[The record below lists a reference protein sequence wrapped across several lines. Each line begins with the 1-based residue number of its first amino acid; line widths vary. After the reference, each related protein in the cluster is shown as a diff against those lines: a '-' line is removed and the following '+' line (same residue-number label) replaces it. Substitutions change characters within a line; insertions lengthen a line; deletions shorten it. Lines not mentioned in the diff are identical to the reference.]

1 MSMYF
6 KKFNIAMIMT
16 MGTLFLWSCSS
27 HKEATPK
34 GIDHII
40 VIGID
45 GMSPNGIQKANTP
58 MLDSMIQNGAAT
70 LHARSV
76 LPSSSSPNWA
86 SMIMGADTEQ
96 HGVTSNGWEKFDH
109 QLPPV
114 VQTENG
120 TFPTIFTLF
129 KDQQP
134 DAHVGA
140 IYDWDGFGRLFEKSD
155 VDFDIDGDHEDK
167 TTQAAINYIKE
178 HTPKFT
184 FVHLDHVDHAGHA
197 LGHGSPEYYK
207 SVEKADSLI
216 AEIVD
221 ATKQAG
227 IFEKTMFIVSADHGG
242 LGFGHGGESLAEM
255 EIPFILYGAG
265 IKKGYAI
272 EETVYQYD
280 NAPTVAYAM
289 GLKTPQAW
297 IGRPVKGAFIGNEA
311 AKLIYK
317 RKEQIT
323 HPKILPDAGYFE
335 PAGGVFKADSVGV
348 VIQNPNNVGEIRY
361 TIGAEVPSMEN
372 SQAYQDT
379 FYLRETSII
388 KAGIFQQG
396 QLVSTIAEGN
406 FRIVPES
413 KEDAVKFQTYEV
425 SGIVKLPDFTTLNP
439 SYEGFVTEFS
449 HKQALSED
457 KPQEEIAVVFES
469 YLDILEE
476 GNYTFFTNSD
486 DGSKLYINGTEIVD
500 NDGDHGV
507 MERSGSLDLT
517 KGKHLVRVEFFNGG
531 GGYHLDVKYKGP
543 NTAKQIIPA
552 NHLYRE
558 NN

>member
-1 MSMYF
+1 
-6 KKFNIAMIMT
+6 MT

-27 HKEATPK
+27 NIEATPE
-34 GIDHII
+34 GIEHII

-58 MLDSMIQNGAAT
+58 TLDSMIQNGAAT
-70 LHARSV
+70 MHARSV

-114 VQTENG
+114 VVTKNG

-134 DAHVGA
+134 EAHVGA

-155 VDFDIDGDHEDK
+155 VDFDIDGDNEDK
-167 TTQAAINYIKE
+167 TTQEAVKYIKE

-197 LGHGSPEYYK
+197 KGHGTPDYYLA
-207 SVEKADSLI
+207 VEKADSLI
-216 AEIVD
+216 AEIID

-265 IKKGYAI
+265 IKKGYYI

-289 GLKTPQAW
+289 GLQTPQAW

-311 AKLIYK
+311 PKLIYK

-323 HPKILPDAGYFE
+323 QPKILPDAGYFE
-335 PAGGVFKADSVGV
+335 PAGGVFKADSVAV
-348 VIQNPNNVGEIRY
+348 VIQNPNNAGEIRY
-361 TIGAEVPSMEN
+361 TLGAAVPSLEN
-372 SQAYQDT
+372 SEVYRDT
-379 FYLRETSII
+379 FYLKQTVII
-388 KAGIFQQG
+388 KAGIFQEG

-406 FRIVPES
+406 FRIVPQS
-413 KEDAVKFQTYEV
+413 KKDPVKFQIYEV
-425 SGIVKLPDFTTLNP
+425 SGIAKLPDFSSLSP
-439 SYEGFVTEFS
+439 IHEGFVAEFS
-449 HKQALSED
+449 HKQVLSEGI
-457 KPQEEIAVVFES
+457 PQEQVAVVFES
-469 YLDILEE
+469 YLEAQE
-476 GNYTFFTNSD
+476 AGKYTFFTNSD
-486 DGSKLYINGTEIVD
+486 DGSKLYVNGIQIVD

-507 MERSGSLDLT
+507 MERSGSLELA

-543 NTAKQIIPA
+543 NTPKQIVPA

-558 NN
+558 K

>member
-1 MSMYF
+1 
-6 KKFNIAMIMT
+6 MT

-45 GMSPNGIQKANTP
+45 GMSPDGIQKANTP
-58 MLDSMIQNGAAT
+58 MMDFMIQNGAAT
-70 LHARSV
+70 QHARSV

-167 TTQAAINYIKE
+167 TTQAAVNYIKE
-178 HTPKFT
+178 YKPRFT
-184 FVHLDHVDHAGHA
+184 FVHLDHADHAGHA
-197 LGHGSPEYYK
+197 LGHGSPDYYK

-311 AKLIYK
+311 PKLIYK

-323 HPKILPDAGYFE
+323 QPKILPDAGYFE

-413 KEDAVKFQTYEV
+413 KEDAVKFQIYEV
-425 SGIVKLPDFTTLNP
+425 SGIVKLPDFTTLNS

-457 KPQEEIAVVFES
+457 KPKEQIAVVFES

-486 DGSKLYINGTEIVD
+486 DGSKLYVNGIEIVD

>member
-1 MSMYF
+1 
-6 KKFNIAMIMT
+6 MT

-27 HKEATPK
+27 NIEATPE
-34 GIDHII
+34 GIEHII

-45 GMSPNGIQKANTP
+45 GMSPNGIQKSNTP

-70 LHARSV
+70 MHARSV

-134 DAHVGA
+134 ESHVGA

-155 VDFDIDGDHEDK
+155 VDFDIDGDHEYK
-167 TTQAAINYIKE
+167 TAQAAVDYIKS

-197 LGHGSPEYYK
+197 LGHGSPDYYK
-207 SVEKADSLI
+207 SVEKADSFI
-216 AEIVD
+216 AEIVN
-221 ATKQAG
+221 ATKDAG

-265 IKKGYAI
+265 IKKGYKI

-289 GLKTPQAW
+289 GLTTPQAW
-297 IGRPVKGAFIGNEA
+297 IGRPVKGAFVGNQA
-311 AKLIYK
+311 PKLIYK
-317 RKEQIT
+317 RKKQIT
-323 HPKILPDAGYFE
+323 QPKILPDAGYFE
-335 PAGGVFKADSVGV
+335 PAGGVFKADSVAV
-348 VIQNPNNVGEIRY
+348 VMQNPNHVGEIRY
-361 TIGAEVPSMEN
+361 TIGNKVPTLEN
-372 SQAYQDT
+372 SQVYLDT
-379 FYLRETSII
+379 FYLKQTNII
-388 KAGIFQQG
+388 KSGIFQEG
-396 QLVSTIAEGN
+396 KLVSTIAEGS
-406 FRIVPES
+406 FRIVEVT
-413 KEDAVKFQTYEV
+413 KEDPVKFWVYQV
-425 SGIVKLPDFTTLNP
+425 NGIEKLPDFAHFNP
-439 SYEGFVTEFS
+439 IHEGFVTEFS

-457 KPQEEIAVVFES
+457 KPQEQVAVAFES
-469 YLDILEE
+469 YLEVQE
-476 GNYTFFTNSD
+476 AGKYTFFTNSD
-486 DGSKLYINGTEIVD
+486 DGSKLYVNGTQIVD

-507 MERSGSLDLT
+507 MERSGSLELT
-517 KGKHLVRVEFFNGG
+517 KGRHLVRVEFFNGG
-531 GGYHLDVKYKGP
+531 GGYHLDTKYKGP
-543 NTAKQIIPA
+543 NTPKQIIPA

-558 NN
+558 K

>member
-1 MSMYF
+1 
-6 KKFNIAMIMT
+6 MT

-27 HKEATPK
+27 NIEATPE
-34 GIDHII
+34 GIEHII

-45 GMSPNGIQKANTP
+45 GMSPNGIQNANTP
-58 MLDSMIQNGAAT
+58 TLDSMIQNGAAT
-70 LHARSV
+70 
-76 LPSSSSPNWA
+76 
-86 SMIMGADTEQ
+86 MIMGADTEQ

-114 VQTENG
+114 VVTENG

-134 DAHVGA
+134 EAQVGA

-167 TTQAAINYIKE
+167 TTQEAVNYIKE

-197 LGHGSPEYYK
+197 KGHGTPDYFQ

-216 AEIVD
+216 AEIID

-242 LGFGHGGESLAEM
+242 LGFGHGGE
-255 EIPFILYGAG
+255 IPFILYGSG
-265 IKKGYAI
+265 IKKGYYI

-289 GLKTPQAW
+289 GLQTPQAW

-311 AKLIYK
+311 PKLIYK

-323 HPKILPDAGYFE
+323 QPKILLDAGYFE
-335 PAGGVFKADSVGV
+335 PAGGVFKADSVAV
-348 VIQNPNNVGEIRY
+348 VIQNPNNAGEIRY
-361 TIGAEVPSMEN
+361 TLGAAVPSLEN
-372 SQAYQDT
+372 SEVYRDT
-379 FYLRETSII
+379 FYLKQTDII
-388 KAGIFQQG
+388 KAGVFQND
-396 QLVSTIAEGN
+396 QLVSTIAEGS
-406 FRIVPES
+406 FRIVS
-413 KEDAVKFQTYEV
+413 KGKQDPVTFQVYQV
-425 SGIVKLPDFTTLNP
+425 NGIEKLPDFADFNP
-439 SYEGFVTEFS
+439 ILEGFVTEFS
-449 HKQALSED
+449 HKQVLSEGI
-457 KPQEEIAVVFES
+457 PQEQVAVVFES
-469 YLDILEE
+469 YLEAQE
-476 GNYTFFTNSD
+476 AGKYTFFTNSD
-486 DGSKLYINGTEIVD
+486 DGSKLYVNGIQIVD

-507 MERSGSLDLT
+507 MERSGSLELA

-543 NTAKQIIPA
+543 NTPKQIVPA

-558 NN
+558 K

>member
-1 MSMYF
+1 
-6 KKFNIAMIMT
+6 
-16 MGTLFLWSCSS
+16 
-27 HKEATPK
+27 
-34 GIDHII
+34 
-40 VIGID
+40 
-45 GMSPNGIQKANTP
+45 
-58 MLDSMIQNGAAT
+58 
-70 LHARSV
+70 
-76 LPSSSSPNWA
+76 
-86 SMIMGADTEQ
+86 MIMGADTEQ
-96 HGVTSNGWEKFDH
+96 YGVTSNWWEKFDH

-114 VQTENG
+114 VVTENG

-134 DAHVGA
+134 EAHVGA

-155 VDFDIDGDHEDK
+155 VDFDIDGDNEDK
-167 TTQAAINYIKE
+167 TTQEAVKYIKE

-197 LGHGSPEYYK
+197 KGHGTPDYYLA
-207 SVEKADSLI
+207 VEKADSLI
-216 AEIVD
+216 AEIID

-265 IKKGYAI
+265 IKKGYYI

-289 GLKTPQAW
+289 GLQTPQAW

-311 AKLIYK
+311 PKLIYK

-323 HPKILPDAGYFE
+323 QPKILPDAGYFE
-335 PAGGVFKADSVGV
+335 PAGGVFKADSVAV
-348 VIQNPNNVGEIRY
+348 VIQNPNNAGEIRY
-361 TIGAEVPSMEN
+361 TLGAAVPSLEN
-372 SQAYQDT
+372 SEVYRDT
-379 FYLRETSII
+379 FYLKQTVII
-388 KAGIFQQG
+388 KAGIFQEG

-406 FRIVPES
+406 FRIVPQS
-413 KEDAVKFQTYEV
+413 KKDPVKFQIYEV
-425 SGIVKLPDFTTLNP
+425 SGIAKLPDFSSLSP
-439 SYEGFVTEFS
+439 IHEGFVAEFS
-449 HKQALSED
+449 HKQVLSEGI
-457 KPQEEIAVVFES
+457 PQEQVAVVFES
-469 YLDILEE
+469 YLEAQE
-476 GNYTFFTNSD
+476 AGKYTFFTNSD
-486 DGSKLYINGTEIVD
+486 DGSKLYVNGIQIVD

-507 MERSGSLDLT
+507 MERSGSLELA

-543 NTAKQIIPA
+543 NIPKQIIPA

-558 NN
+558 K